1 MKPEK
6 QKMRRK
12 LDNAALVFPAAT
24 GKKDSRVFRIYCKLR
39 EPVEPELL
47 QKALEQVLVQYPMF
61 QSVLKRG
68 SFWFYFEK
76 KNIRSVVK
84 EEENTPCSPI
94 YKKNEETLL
103 YEISFRRNRI
113 NLEVFHALTDGTGA
127 MHFLSKIVS
136 AYLDLKYG
144 MGEENIQL
152 ISEEEQEEDSF
163 SRYYS
168 TEKQPKQVRKS
179 TLAYQFSGRRLQQAD
194 MKIMECVVSAKQ
206 LLEKVRGQGVSIT
219 VYMTAVLLQV
229 IGEGMK
235 EEQKKRPVVI
245 MVPVNLRNY
254 YQSNS
259 MSNFFGWMEIEYYFK
274 PDTTFEQVLA
284 HVKKRFAEELTK
296 EQVALR
302 MNRLIDIEKNPL
314 LRMFPLEL
322 KNLGL
327 RIGSWAGS
335 RNVTAI
341 FSNLGT
347 VTMPEV
353 YKPYIERFGV
363 LTSTD
368 KLQVCAC
375 SYYDRFY
382 FSITTKY
389 EDTRVQEKMM
399 KFLKDQGIQVR
410 ERQYGMKQNTKEE

>member
-1 MKPEK
+1 MKPEI
-6 QKMRRK
+6 QKRRRK

-24 GKKDSRVFRIYCKLR
+24 GKKDSRVFRIYCKLS
-39 EPVEPELL
+39 EPVEPRLL
-47 QKALEQVLVQYPMF
+47 QTALEQVVLHYPMF
-61 QSVLKRG
+61 QSVLKKG
-68 SFWFYFEK
+68 SFWFYLEK
-76 KNIRSVVK
+76 QNIQSVVK
-84 EEENTPCSPI
+84 EEENTPCSPL
-94 YKKNEETLL
+94 YHKHQETLL
-103 YEISFRRNRI
+103 YEISYRRKRI

-127 MHFLSKIVS
+127 IQFLSEIVS

-144 MGEENIQL
+144 LKEWVAQSVPEA
-152 ISEEEQEEDSF
+152 EQEEDSF

-168 TEKQPKQVRKS
+168 SGKQPKQVRKS
-179 TLAYQFSGRRLQQAD
+179 TVAFQIVGKRLEQAD
-194 MKIMECVVSAKQ
+194 MKIMECVMSSKQ
-206 LLEKVRGQGVSIT
+206 LLEKVREKGVSVT

-229 IGEGMK
+229 IGDSMTEQ
-235 EEQKKRPVVI
+235 QKKKPVVI

-254 YQSNS
+254 YQSKS

-274 PDTTFEQVLA
+274 PDTTFEQVLV
-284 HVKKRFAEELTK
+284 HVKKRFAEELTQ
-296 EQVALR
+296 EQVAVR
-302 MNRLIDIEKNPL
+302 MNRLIDIEKNPV

-341 FSNLGT
+341 FSNLGR
-347 VTMPEV
+347 VTMPEA
-353 YKPYIERFGV
+353 YKPYIDRFGA

-368 KLQVCAC
+368 KLQICAC

-389 EDTRVQEKMM
+389 ADTKVQEKMLE
-399 KFLKDQGIQVR
+399 FLKGEGLQVR
-410 ERQYGMKQNTKEE
+410 ERQFG